1 MSSTAVIDAA
11 VNNGFKIPVVGRVDY
26 WRKLKPF
33 HPRLRGILRRN
44 LTNDGSNDKLA
55 QKRAFMF
62 GNSFG
67 LVYDGDV
74 PINVEKGGA
83 ALLALSD

>member
-1 MSSTAVIDAA
+1 
-11 VNNGFKIPVVGRVDY
+11 
-26 WRKLKPF
+26 
-33 HPRLRGILRRN
+33 
-44 LTNDGSNDKLA
+44 
-55 QKRAFMF
+55 MF